1 MAKPEVIKPGYFVAV
16 SLIPGTAPECC
27 YIGLVQV
34 LDEYGVRITQV
45 EWDDQ
50 LDGVKQFSEDIF
62 VPWVNVNSMLVCTE
76 QEPTRRFIKDRAP
89 AWKRKVEA
97 MYKKPKADK

>member
-1 MAKPEVIKPGYFVAV
+1 MAKPEVLKPGYFVAV
-16 SLIPGTAPECC
+16 SLIPETAPECC

-34 LDEYGVRITQV
+34 LDEYGVRMTQV

-62 VPWVNVNSMLVCTE
+62 VPWVNVNSMLVCTQ
-76 QEPTRRFIKDRAP
+76 QEPTRRFVRDRAP
-89 AWKRKVEA
+89 AWKAQIEA
-97 MYKKPKADK
+97 MYKRSKEK

>member
-1 MAKPEVIKPGYFVAV
+1 MAKPDVLKPGYFVAV
-16 SLIPGTAPECC
+16 SFIPETAPECC

-34 LDEYGVRITQV
+34 LDEYGIRMTQV

-62 VPWVNVNSMLVCTE
+62 VPWVNVNSMLVCTQE
-76 QEPTRRFIKDRAP
+76 EPTRRFIKDRAP
-89 AWKRKVEA
+89 KWKAQVEA
-97 MYKKPKADK
+97 MYKKTKR

>member
-50 LDGVKQFSEDIF
+50 LDGVKQYSEDIF
-62 VPWVNVNSMLVCTE
+62 VPLVNVNSMLVCTE
-76 QEPTRRFIKDRAP
+76 QEPTRRFVRDRAP
-89 AWKRKVEA
+89 SWKRKTEA
-97 MYKKPKADK
+97 LYRKAKSGK

>member
-1 MAKPEVIKPGYFVAV
+1 MAKPTVLKPGYFVAV
-16 SLIPGTAPECC
+16 SLIPETAPECC

-34 LDEYGVRITQV
+34 LDEYGVRMTQV

-62 VPWVNVNSMLVCTE
+62 VPWVNVNSMLVCTQ
-76 QEPTRRFIKDRAP
+76 QEPTRRFVRDRAP
-89 AWKRKVEA
+89 AWKAQVEA
-97 MYKKPKADK
+97 MYKRSQEK

>member
-1 MAKPEVIKPGYFVAV
+1 MAKPDVLKPGYFVAV
-16 SLIPGTAPECC
+16 SLIPETAPECC

-34 LDEYGVRITQV
+34 LDEYGIRMTQV

-62 VPWVNVNSMLVCTE
+62 VPWVNVNSMLVCTQE
-76 QEPTRRFIKDRAP
+76 EPTRRFVKDRAP
-89 AWKRKVEA
+89 KWKAQVEA
-97 MYKKPKADK
+97 MYKKTKR

>member
-1 MAKPEVIKPGYFVAV
+1 MAKPMVLKPGYFVAA
-16 SLIPGTAPECC
+16 SLIPETAPEYC

-34 LDEYGVRITQV
+34 LDEYGIRMTQV

-62 VPWVNVNSMLVCTE
+62 VPWVNVNSMLVCTHE
-76 QEPTRRFIKDRAP
+76 EPTRRFIRDRAP
-89 AWKRKVEA
+89 AWKAQIEA
-97 MYKKPKADK
+97 MYKRSQEQ

>member
-1 MAKPEVIKPGYFVAV
+1 MAKPDVLKPGYFVAI
-16 SLIPGTAPECC
+16 SLISGTAPECC

-34 LDEYGVRITQV
+34 LDEYGIRLTQV

-62 VPWVNVNSMLVCTE
+62 VPWVNVNSMLVCTQE
-76 QEPTRRFIKDRAP
+76 EPTRRFVKDRAP
-89 AWKRKVEA
+89 KWKAQVEA
-97 MYKKPKADK
+97 MYKKTKR

>member
-1 MAKPEVIKPGYFVAV
+1 MAKPSVLKPGYFVAV
-16 SLIPGTAPECC
+16 SLIPETAPECC

-34 LDEYGVRITQV
+34 LDEYGVRMTQV

-62 VPWVNVNSMLVCTE
+62 VPWVNVNSMLVCTHE
-76 QEPTRRFIKDRAP
+76 EPIRRFVRDRAP
-89 AWKRKVEA
+89 AWKKQVVS
-97 MYKKPKADK
+97 MYRKPKAEK

>member
-1 MAKPEVIKPGYFVAV
+1 MPRPEVLKPGYFVAI
-16 SLIPGTAPECC
+16 SLIPETAPECC

-34 LDEYGVRITQV
+34 LDEYGIRITQV

-62 VPWVNVNSMLVCTE
+62 VPWVNINSMLVCTQ
-76 QEPTRRFIKDRAP
+76 QEPTRRFVRDRAP
-89 AWKRKVEA
+89 AWKAQVA
-97 MYKKPKADK
+97 ALYKRARSGK

>member
-1 MAKPEVIKPGYFVAV
+1 MAKPTVLKPGYFVVAC
-16 SLIPGTAPECC
+16 LTPGTAPECC

-34 LDEYGVRITQV
+34 VDEYGIRVTQV

-62 VPWVNVNSMLVCTE
+62 VPWVNINSMLVCTE
-76 QEPTRRFIKDRAP
+76 EEPTRRFVKDRAP
-89 AWKRKVEA
+89 KWKAQVQAIYEKTE
-97 MYKKPKADK
+97 

>member
-1 MAKPEVIKPGYFVAV
+1 MAKPEVLKPGYFVAV
-16 SLIPGTAPECC
+16 SLIPETAPECC

-34 LDEYGVRITQV
+34 LDEYGVRMTQV

-62 VPWVNVNSMLVCTE
+62 VPWVNVNSMLVCTQ
-76 QEPTRRFIKDRAP
+76 QEPTRRFVRDRAP
-89 AWKRKVEA
+89 AWKAQIEA
-97 MYKKPKADK
+97 MYKRSQDK

>member
-1 MAKPEVIKPGYFVAV
+1 MAKPTVLKPGYFVAV
-16 SLIPGTAPECC
+16 SLIPETAPECC

-34 LDEYGVRITQV
+34 LDEFGVRMTQV

-62 VPWVNVNSMLVCTE
+62 VPWVNVNSMLVCTHE
-76 QEPTRRFIKDRAP
+76 EPTRRFIRDRAP
-89 AWKRKVEA
+89 AWKAQIEA
-97 MYKKPKADK
+97 MYKRAKEK

>member
-1 MAKPEVIKPGYFVAV
+1 MVKPSVLKPGYFVAV
-16 SLIPGTAPECC
+16 SLIPETAPECC

-34 LDEYGVRITQV
+34 LDEYGVRMTQV

-62 VPWVNVNSMLVCTE
+62 LPWVNVNSMLVCTHE
-76 QEPTRRFIKDRAP
+76 EPIRRFIRDRAP
-89 AWKRKVEA
+89 AWKKQVEA
-97 MYKKPKADK
+97 MYKKTKGEK

>member
-1 MAKPEVIKPGYFVAV
+1 MAKPDVLKPGYFVAV
-16 SLIPGTAPECC
+16 SLIPETAPECC

-34 LDEYGVRITQV
+34 LDEYGIRMTQV

-62 VPWVNVNSMLVCTE
+62 VPWVNVNSMLVCTQE
-76 QEPTRRFIKDRAP
+76 EPTRRFVRDRAP
-89 AWKRKVEA
+89 KWKAQVEA
-97 MYKKPKADK
+97 MYKKTKR

>member
-1 MAKPEVIKPGYFVAV
+1 MAKPDVLKPGYFVAV
-16 SLIPGTAPECC
+16 SLIPETAPECC

-34 LDEYGVRITQV
+34 LDEYGIRMTQV

-62 VPWVNVNSMLVCTE
+62 VPWVNVNSMLVCTQE
-76 QEPTRRFIKDRAP
+76 EPTRRFVRDRAP
-89 AWKRKVEA
+89 KWKAQVEA
-97 MYKKPKADK
+97 MYKKTKK

>member
-1 MAKPEVIKPGYFVAV
+1 MAKPDVLKPGYFVAA

-27 YIGLVQV
+27 YIGLVQA
-34 LDEYGVRITQV
+34 LDELGIRITQV

-76 QEPTRRFIKDRAP
+76 QEPIRRFIRDRAP
-89 AWKRKVEA
+89 AWKGQIEA
-97 MYKKPKADK
+97 MYKRSQKE

>member
-1 MAKPEVIKPGYFVAV
+1 MAKPTVLKPGYFVAV
-16 SLIPGTAPECC
+16 SLIPETAPECC

-34 LDEYGVRITQV
+34 LDEYGVRMTQV

-62 VPWVNVNSMLVCTE
+62 VPWVNVNSMLVCTHE
-76 QEPTRRFIKDRAP
+76 EPTRRFIRDRAP
-89 AWKRKVEA
+89 AWKAQIEA
-97 MYKKPKADK
+97 IYKRSQEK

>member
-1 MAKPEVIKPGYFVAV
+1 MAKPMVLKPGYFVAV
-16 SLIPGTAPECC
+16 SLIPETAPECC

-34 LDEYGVRITQV
+34 LDEYGVRMTQV

-62 VPWVNVNSMLVCTE
+62 IPWVNVNSMLVCTQ
-76 QEPTRRFIKDRAP
+76 QEPTRRFIRDRAP
-89 AWKRKVEA
+89 AWKAQVEA
-97 MYKKPKADK
+97 MYKRSQEK

>member
-1 MAKPEVIKPGYFVAV
+1 MAKPDVLKPGYFVAV
-16 SLIPGTAPECC
+16 SLIPETAPEYC

-34 LDEYGVRITQV
+34 LDEYGIRMTQV

-62 VPWVNVNSMLVCTE
+62 VPWVNVNSMLVCTQE
-76 QEPTRRFIKDRAP
+76 EPTRRFVKDRAP
-89 AWKRKVEA
+89 KWKAQVEA
-97 MYKKPKADK
+97 MYKKTKR